1 MNHLSMSGRDN
12 PSKNIIPTSTRF
24 LMECDEYK
32 FTPSLNGVS
41 ESNPF
46 EQSFQKNPYQ
56 LNTNSLMQ
64 RYSKSTDQEVSS
76 FGQSYQ
82 DDDKGSG
89 DENDDDEH
97 PNSHKRKCSSNENDD
112 EEEKRKKFLERNR
125 MAASKCRQKKKM
137 WMKEL
142 EVRSEEVTN
151 RNKSLHMLVGQLKEE
166 VMQLKGQ
173 LLAHR
178 NCNCN
183 VIQQY
188 VQTSGHF
195 ALNPSNTRNPSMMG
209 LPYYLGK

>member
-1 MNHLSMSGRDN
+1 MSERDN
-12 PSKNIIPTSTRF
+12 PSENTMPTPTQF
-24 LMECDEYK
+24 LLECDEYK
-32 FTPSLNGVS
+32 FAPGFNGIS

-46 EQSFQKNPYQ
+46 EQSFQKNPFPLNSNSLLKNTKTLDQ
-56 LNTNSLMQ
+56 ESTSINQSSGDRGSVDENEDQENTNL
-64 RYSKSTDQEVSS
+64 
-76 FGQSYQ
+76 
-82 DDDKGSG
+82 
-89 DENDDDEH
+89 
-97 PNSHKRKCSSNENDD
+97 HKRKNSSNENED
-112 EEEKRKKFLERNR
+112 EDEKRKKFLERNR

-142 EVRSEEVTN
+142 EIRSEEVTN

-195 ALNPSNTRNPSMMG
+195 ALNPTGARNPSMMG